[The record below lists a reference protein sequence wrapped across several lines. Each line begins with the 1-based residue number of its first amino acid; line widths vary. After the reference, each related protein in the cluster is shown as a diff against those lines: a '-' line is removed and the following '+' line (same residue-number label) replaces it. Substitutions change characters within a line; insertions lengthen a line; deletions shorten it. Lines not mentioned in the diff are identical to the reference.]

1 MEIMKTLKT
10 YGLLLLLLAVFTT
23 CKKENMCD
31 CLKRTGDVITEERTT
46 DPFTKIY
53 VQDRIN
59 VIITEDTQAAQHIT
73 VEAGSKLIGL
83 IRTEVVNGELRIRN
97 DNRCDFTRRYDVP
110 VNVYIRV
117 SNNITKITS
126 KGTGEVSSTNAL
138 TGTFLDLETLS
149 AGDIS
154 LQVNAGDV
162 YTHQHSQG
170 DVILTGNANA
180 VIIYNTGGGFSIT
193 DECVTPYAWVYTR
206 TTGKITVFPSNLLIA
221 EIEGSGN
228 VYYRGQPGQLNT
240 TINGTGRVLPLQ

>member
-1 MEIMKTLKT
+1 MKTLRT
-10 YGLLLLLLAVFTT
+10 YGLLLFLIALFTT

-31 CLKRTGDVITEERTT
+31 CLKRTGDVTTEERTT
-46 DPFTKIY
+46 APFTKIY

-59 VIITEDTQAAQHIT
+59 VIITEDTVAGQQIT

-83 IRTEVVNGELRIRN
+83 IRTEVVDGELRIRN

-117 SNNITKITS
+117 SNDITKITS
-126 KGTGEVSSTNAL
+126 KGTGEVTSTNAL
-138 TGTFLDLETLS
+138 TDPMIDLETLS

-170 DVILTGNANA
+170 DVNLRGNASS
-180 VIIYNTGGGFSIT
+180 VIIYNTGGGFTIT
-193 DECVTPYAWVYTR
+193 DECTTPYAWVYTR
-206 TTGKITVFPSNLLIA
+206 TTGKITVFPSNLLIV
-221 EIEGSGN
+221 EVEGSGN

-240 TINGTGRVLPLQ
+240 TINGSGRVLPLQ